1 MTKKSREIY
10 LSGVTDC
17 LYIIDKM
24 IKTCVDNNIEGRHD
38 EKIRILKL
46 ATERIVKH
54 TGVDYEV
61 KEIVKK

>member
-10 LSGVTDC
+10 LSGVTEC
-17 LYIIDKM
+17 LSIIDKI

-38 EKIRILKL
+38 EKIRVLGL
-46 ATERIVKH
+46 AIERIVKH

-61 KEIVKK
+61 KEV